1 LQLERLDH
9 AGAGDE
15 EKGLLEANL
24 EAAQF
29 HQLFPP
35 AAAEATVGAASAAK
49 LFPGAFAP
57 EGAPTVGFAAAL
69 WARAAAM
76 KPRNSGWPSRG
87 VERTSGCAWQ
97 AMNHGCPG
105 SSTISTS
112 RSAMDLAL
120 MARPASSSWV

>member
-1 LQLERLDH
+1 VEAD
-9 AGAGDE
+9 
-15 EKGLLEANL
+15 LEAT
-24 EAAQF
+24 QF

-57 EGAPTVGFAAAL
+57 EGAPTGEAAAL

-76 KPRNSGWPSRG
+76 KPMNSGWPSRG
-87 VERTSGCAWQ
+87 VERNSGCAWQ

-112 RSAMDLAL
+112 RSSMDLAL
-120 MARPASSSWV
+120 ITRPASSSWVR